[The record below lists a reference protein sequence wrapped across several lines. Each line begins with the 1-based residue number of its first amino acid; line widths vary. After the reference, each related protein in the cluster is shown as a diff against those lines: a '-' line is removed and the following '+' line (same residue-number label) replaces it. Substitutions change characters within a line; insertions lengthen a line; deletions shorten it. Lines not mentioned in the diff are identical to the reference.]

1 MGEITA
7 KLSARE
13 GAKVVATDLQE
24 DKLKTVV
31 DNINAE
37 FGDVAI
43 AVKHNV
49 ASEEDWINVVEQVK
63 NKFGEISIL
72 VNNAGLGGKVEAL
85 TAIVAMNA
93 TSFAYTASKGNF
105 RALSKAAE
113 DPTRLAPVFQCNFP
127 DASIFVVPL
136 HATAASSLSI

>member
-1 MGEITA
+1 MFYCDLGVISIFIPQTQNGAGSGMGEITA
-7 KLSARE
+7 KLFSRE

-43 AVKHNV
+43 AAEHNV

-85 TAIVAMNA
+85 IDVTLEEWNKISTVNA
-93 TSFAYTASKGNF
+93 TGT
-105 RALSKAAE
+105 LS
-113 DPTRLAPVFQCNFP
+113 L
-127 DASIFVVPL
+127 
-136 HATAASSLSI
+136 

>member
-7 KLSARE
+7 KLFSRE

-43 AVKHNV
+43 AAEHNV

-72 VNNAGLGGKVEAL
+72 VNNAGLGGKVEVL
-85 TAIVAMNA
+85 IDVTLEEWNKISTVNA
-93 TSFAYTASKGNF
+93 TGT
-105 RALSKAAE
+105 LS
-113 DPTRLAPVFQCNFP
+113 L
-127 DASIFVVPL
+127 
-136 HATAASSLSI
+136 